1 MNMHTRGTAMRCLS
15 AAVLLAATMELGS
28 ELEPRAHQQGPYP
41 LGSIKLVATE
51 AEQYIQVL
59 EAIERQKEKD
69 KAFDAFEK
77 EEAASRKITEG
88 LIGSNRQRIEALRA
102 AYQRQP

>member
-1 MNMHTRGTAMRCLS
+1 V
-15 AAVLLAATMELGS
+15 AV
-28 ELEPRAHQQGPYP
+28 
-41 LGSIKLVATE
+41 E

-59 EAIERQKEKD
+59 EAIERQKEAN

-88 LIGSNRQRIEALRA
+88 LIGGNRHRCRKSRPAGPL
-102 AYQRQP
+102 